1 MPWPAQSPDL
11 NSIENLWQ
19 RTAAILNKS
28 KLKTK
33 QELMKSIVEDWHGV
47 IELKELEKLV
57 KVDAKMLSPCDRKQR
72 LANQVLRLPHFSDNI

>member
-1 MPWPAQSPDL
+1 MQQKKINTLPWPGQSPDL

-33 QELMKSIVEDWHGV
+33 QELMKNIVEAWHR
-47 IELKELEKLV
+47 IIKLKELEKLV
-57 KVDAKMLSPCDRKQR
+57 MSMPKCCHLLIENKGWLIK
-72 LANQVLRLPHFSDNI
+72 